1 MQEPFASDKKQCIVS
16 SLIPTENY
24 LIFTLSFAVRVEGT
38 EKMAYSNIEKGSRTG
53 LEVAAV
59 KLYDCKI
66 LLVDDNRELLAMTE
80 DILKRNGYDLVVT
93 AENCKE
99 AIGRFEEEN
108 PQLVILDIM
117 LPDGDGFTLFRT
129 LREHSQAPILFLS
142 ARDEDNDRLFGLGLG
157 ADDYI
162 TKPFL
167 PQELVL
173 RVNAILKRSYFSGQ
187 GMKPEELLV
196 LGRRKISLQN
206 ATVEYEGRQVSLT
219 AKELLLL
226 QKLYRN
232 RGNIVTFDALCQAA
246 WNDNYY
252 GYENTLMVHIRHLR
266 EKLEEDPS
274 HPEYLLTARGLG
286 YRLAAERTGGQ

>member
-1 MQEPFASDKKQCIVS
+1 M
-16 SLIPTENY
+16 
-24 LIFTLSFAVRVEGT
+24 
-38 EKMAYSNIEKGSRTG
+38 
-53 LEVAAV
+53 

-66 LLVDDNRELLAMTE
+66 LLVDDNRELLVMTE

-93 AENCKE
+93 AENCGE
-99 AIGRFEEEN
+99 AVKKFAEER

-117 LPDGDGFTLFRT
+117 LPDGDGFTLFRS
-129 LREHSQAPILFLS
+129 LREHSQVPILFLS

-187 GMKPEELLV
+187 GMEPEELLM
-196 LGRRKISLQN
+196 LGRKKISLRN
-206 ATVEYEGRQVSLT
+206 ATVEYEGQSVRLT

-252 GYENTLMVHIRHLR
+252 GYENVLMVHIRHLR
-266 EKLEEDPS
+266 EKIEEDPS
-274 HPEYLLTARGLG
+274 HPQYLLTARGLG
-286 YRLAAERTGGQ
+286 YRLTAERAGGQ

>member
-1 MQEPFASDKKQCIVS
+1 M
-16 SLIPTENY
+16 Y
-24 LIFTLSFAVRVEGT
+24 LV
-38 EKMAYSNIEKGSRTG
+38 N
-53 LEVAAV
+53 
-59 KLYDCKI
+59 LYDCKI

-93 AENCKE
+93 AESCRE
-99 AIGRFEEEN
+99 AEKKFEEER
-108 PQLVILDIM
+108 PHLVILDIM

-167 PQELVL
+167 PQELAL
-173 RVNAILKRSYFSGQ
+173 RVSAVLKRSYFSPQ
-187 GMKPEELLV
+187 GMEPEEALT
-196 LGRRKISLQN
+196 LGRRKISLRN
-206 ATVEYEGRQVSLT
+206 AVVEWEGQSVSLT

-226 QKLYRN
+226 QKLSRN
-232 RGNIVTFDALCQAA
+232 RGNIVTFDALCRAA
-246 WNDNYY
+246 WNDDYY
-252 GYENTLMVHIRHLR
+252 GYENVLMVHIRHLR
-266 EKLEEDPS
+266 EKIEEDPS

-286 YRLAAERTGGQ
+286 YRLAAERKDGR

>member
-1 MQEPFASDKKQCIVS
+1 M
-16 SLIPTENY
+16 
-24 LIFTLSFAVRVEGT
+24 
-38 EKMAYSNIEKGSRTG
+38 
-53 LEVAAV
+53 

-66 LLVDDNRELLAMTE
+66 LLVDDNRELLAMTK
-80 DILKRNGYDLVVT
+80 DILNRSGYDLVVT
-93 AENCKE
+93 AGSCKE
-99 AIGRFEEEN
+99 AERKLAEEQ

-129 LREHSQAPILFLS
+129 LRESSQAPILFLS

-173 RVNAILKRSYFSGQ
+173 RVNAILKRSYFSAQ
-187 GMKPEELLV
+187 SMEVEELLT
-196 LGRRKISLQN
+196 LGGRRISLRN
-206 ATVEYEGRQVSLT
+206 ATVEYDGQSVSLT

-226 QKLYRN
+226 QKLYYN

-246 WNDNYY
+246 WNDDYY
-252 GYENTLMVHIRHLR
+252 GYENVLMVHIRHLR
-266 EKLEEDPS
+266 EKIEEDPS
-274 HPEYLLTARGLG
+274 HPRYLLTARGLG
-286 YRLAAERTGGQ
+286 YRLAVERKGGQ